1 MIESKENPVEWA
13 GLMYELDD
21 LKDHLES
28 LINVMNENGE
38 IQKEEYRI
46 QIGHLYAHLNRAWNS
61 RNATSDEVENNI
73 EMFTKFPKDIKTCG

>member
-73 EMFTKFPKDIKTCG
+73 EKFTKFPKDIKTCG

>member
-21 LKDHLES
+21 LKNHLES

-73 EMFTKFPKDIKTCG
+73 EMFTKFPKDIETCG